1 MANALTIGD
10 AKRHYQK
17 HTPLHGRTRQ
27 HKADRDAIA
36 KASVPMTKAENL
48 IAKRRDE
55 VIDRKIEEM
64 LTRLQ
69 GRRTRH
75 RYDQSAVIALEHLTD
90 DPLDPNT
97 QLPIWRDMLHRSKGT
112 TLSKTEFYRDAR
124 AIFQQH
130 SMFNPAVQ

>member
-1 MANALTIGD
+1 MANAITVGD

-27 HKADRDAIA
+27 HKADLDTIA
-36 KASVPMTKAENL
+36 KASAPMPKAENL

-69 GRRTRH
+69 GRRNRH
-75 RYDQSAVIALEHLTD
+75 IYDQSAVIALEHLTD
-90 DPLDPNT
+90 EPLDPHA
-97 QLPIWRDMLHRSKGT
+97 QMPIWRDMLRRSKGT
-112 TLSKTEFYRDAR
+112 TLSKAEFYRDAR
-124 AIFQQH
+124 SIFMQH
-130 SMFNPAVQ
+130 SMFNPTAQ

>member
-1 MANALTIGD
+1 MANAITIGD

-27 HKADRDAIA
+27 HKADLDAIA
-36 KASVPMTKAENL
+36 KASAPMTKAENMVS
-48 IAKRRDE
+48 KRRDE
-55 VIDRKIEEM
+55 VIDRKIDDM

-69 GRRTRH
+69 GRRSRH

-90 DPLDPNT
+90 EPLDPNT
-97 QLPIWRDMLHRSKGT
+97 QLPIWRDMLRRSKGT
-112 TLSKTEFYRDAR
+112 TLGKAEFFRDAR

-130 SMFNPAVQ
+130 SMFNPAAQ

>member
-17 HTPLHGRTRQ
+17 QTPLHGRTRQ
-27 HKADRDAIA
+27 HKADLDAIA
-36 KASVPMTKAENL
+36 KASAPMTKAENL
-48 IAKRRDE
+48 IVKRRDD

-69 GRRTRH
+69 GKRTRH
-75 RYDQSAVIALEHLTD
+75 RYDQPAVIALEHLTD
-90 DPLDPNT
+90 EPLDPHT
-97 QLPIWRDMLHRSKGT
+97 QMPLWQDMLRRSKGT
-112 TLSKTEFYRDAR
+112 TLPKMDFYRDAR

-130 SMFNPAVQ
+130 SMFNPAAQ